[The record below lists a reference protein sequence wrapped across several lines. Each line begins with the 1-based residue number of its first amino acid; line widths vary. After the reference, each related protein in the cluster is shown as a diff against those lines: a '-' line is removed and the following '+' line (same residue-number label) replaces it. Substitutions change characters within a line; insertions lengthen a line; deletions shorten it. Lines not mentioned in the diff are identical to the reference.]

1 MDEGSPPA
9 KSPPSPSTSDR
20 IARAAGLAALATA
33 TSRVLG
39 LVREQ
44 VLAAFFGASDQMDA
58 FLVALRIPNLMRDLF
73 AEGAMSAAFVPTF
86 TKELEL
92 GGRKNAWHLGNNVL
106 TALLLITGTI
116 VVLGMIFA
124 GPLVSLYASSY
135 AAVPGKI
142 ELATKLSRIMMPFL
156 SLAAIAAAVMGML
169 NSLRH
174 YFVPALAPATFNV
187 VAIVFAFALTP
198 VLTSFGIAPISS
210 MALAVTVGGVTQVL
224 MQWPA
229 LHREGFRYSPVLD
242 LRDPALRRVL
252 VMMGPGTI
260 GLAATQMNLFVST
273 WLASSQGT
281 GAVSWLQYAFRVMY
295 LPLGLFG
302 VSIATAVLP
311 AASRHAAVRDS
322 TAIRDTVRRGLTLM
336 LILVLPAT
344 CGLVWL
350 STPIVRLL
358 FEHGQFTAV
367 DTAATASALRFYAVG
382 LLGYATTRIA
392 SPVFYA
398 IGRNRV
404 PVVLS
409 AGTVLINL
417 ALSLVFVRVLGFAG
431 LALATSMAALVN
443 ATCCIWIMRGELG
456 GLGGR
461 KLSAAVVKLTISS
474 ALMVGAIELVRP
486 LLPGGAVADGVL
498 MQMVALL
505 GAIGVGGATLLASA
519 YLLGVED
526 VTSLLTRL
534 RDRLL
539 SRDTP
544 GGAEPA

>member
-1 MDEGSPPA
+1 MGERSPIP
-9 KSPPSPSTSDR
+9 KSTSSPPSSDR

-33 TSRVLG
+33 TSRILG

-44 VLAAFFGASDQMDA
+44 VLAALFGASDQMDA
-58 FLVALRIPNLMRDLF
+58 FLVALRVPNLMRDLF

-92 GGRKNAWHLGNNVL
+92 GGRKEAWRLGNNVL
-106 TALLLITGTI
+106 TALLLITGII

-124 GPLVSLYASSY
+124 EPLVSVYASSY

-142 ELATKLSRIMMPFL
+142 ELATKLSRVMMPFL
-156 SLAAIAAAVMGML
+156 SLAAVAAAVMGML

-174 YFVPALAPATFNV
+174 YFLPALAPATFNV

-198 VLTSFGIAPISS
+198 LLTSVGIAPISS
-210 MALAVTVGGVTQVL
+210 MAVAVTVGGVTQVV
-224 MQWPA
+224 MQWPT

-322 TAIRDTVRRGLTLM
+322 AAIRDTVRRGLTLM

-344 CGLVWL
+344 CGLVLL

-358 FEHGQFTAV
+358 FEHGRFTAA
-367 DTAATASALRFYAVG
+367 DTAATAVALRYYAVG
-382 LLGYATTRIA
+382 LIGYATTRIA

-398 IGRNRV
+398 LGRNRV

-409 AGTVLINL
+409 AVSVLINVV
-417 ALSLVFVRVLGFAG
+417 LSLVLVRVLGFAG
-431 LALATSMAALVN
+431 LALATSMAAIAN
-443 ATCCIWIMRGELG
+443 AGLCVWIMRGELG

-461 KLSAAVVKLTISS
+461 ALATVVTKLAASS
-474 ALMVGAIELVRP
+474 ALMVGAIALVRP
-486 LLPGGAVADGVL
+486 LLPAGAAADGLL
-498 MQMVALL
+498 MQVVALA
-505 GAIGVGGATLLASA
+505 GAIGVGVATMFVSA
-519 YLLGVED
+519 YLLGVGE
-526 VTSLLTRL
+526 VTGLFAQL

-539 SRDTP
+539 GRDTP
-544 GGAEPA
+544 GRAEPA